1 MKKVIVFLVALMCL
15 IALLTACAN
24 SGNVDG
30 DTNVN
35 IGGNEGTGTSSSTG
49 SNDTTDNDAATD
61 QTTTFV
67 HRGFEITLPDYYTN
81 NGNDMWESWGEDRT
95 EIWALDYDL
104 VTMMAKYS
112 VDESLEELTKAY
124 VKEQQIEGELLMGK
138 DDNYY
143 ILTEGESD
151 GQPWT
156 ELLLFFLDEET
167 FWEVRFYSNSRTWED
182 AQDQWNSYI
191 DTIEFD

>member
-124 VKEQQIEGELLMGK
+124 VKEQQIEGELLMGE

-182 AQDQWNSYI
+182 AQDQWSSYI